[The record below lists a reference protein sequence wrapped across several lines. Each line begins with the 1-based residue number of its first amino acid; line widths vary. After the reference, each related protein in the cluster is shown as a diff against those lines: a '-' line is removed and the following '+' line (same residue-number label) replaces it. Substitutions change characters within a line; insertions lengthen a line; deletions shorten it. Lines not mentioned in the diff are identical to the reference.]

1 MNHHPR
7 IDAAAA
13 LQQEAAHHEA
23 VLRRH
28 SIRLI
33 AFLATCIL
41 AVGAAH
47 LAAWQGITVHVVK

>member
-13 LQQEAAHHEA
+13 MQQEAAHHEA

-28 SIRLI
+28 SFRLI
-33 AFLATCIL
+33 AFLAACIL
-41 AVGAAH
+41 ALGAAH
-47 LAAWQGITVHVVK
+47 VAAWQGITLHLTR